1 MRLHPLLIWLAC
13 PLQSPPSLNTNNTA
27 NKLCYY
33 SFLSL
38 PRRPLWALLL
48 LCAIVQPPPL
58 PFPRPVAS
66 SRPAASFPFPEAFTL
81 LTTAST
87 RLSIPSPRRTASPV
101 SAKQITR
108 PALIDVSF
116 PMPSPIPRHQP
127 TPSPLR
133 IPLLAE
139 TSRQV

>member
-1 MRLHPLLIWLAC
+1 MRLHPLLIQLAC
-13 PLQSPPSLNTNNTA
+13 PLQSPPSLNTNNAA
-27 NKLCYY
+27 NKLCY
-33 SFLSL
+33 SFLS

-66 SRPAASFPFPEAFTL
+66 SRPVASFPFPEAFTL

-87 RLSIPSPRRTASPV
+87 RLSISSPRRTASPF

-108 PALIDVSF
+108 PALIDL
-116 PMPSPIPRHQP
+116 